1 MSTHTTDAI
10 ESMQDTS
17 RKRLRS
23 PYGDDDEVEDGEL
36 AGEEVQDGELAG
48 EEVQDGELVGEEVQ
62 DGEVAGEEVQDGELA
77 GEELEEGE
85 IPPSPKHGKENKLA
99 KFRDY
104 DVVHYRPSAPTFDPR
119 PLMLSRQNSISR
131 V

>member
-36 AGEEVQDGELAG
+36 
-48 EEVQDGELVGEEVQ
+48 
-62 DGEVAGEEVQDGELA
+62 AGEEVQDGELA

>member
-23 PYGDDDEVEDGEL
+23 PYGDDDEVE
-36 AGEEVQDGELAG
+36 DGELAG